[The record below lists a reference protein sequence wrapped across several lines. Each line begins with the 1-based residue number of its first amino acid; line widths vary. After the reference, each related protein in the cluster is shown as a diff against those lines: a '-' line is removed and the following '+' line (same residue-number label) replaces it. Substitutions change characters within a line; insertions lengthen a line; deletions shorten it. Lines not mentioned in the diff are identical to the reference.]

1 MKWKLVLIILEHE
14 SNNIDP
20 IYEKLEQLTN
30 NPHLK
35 DNINRYNYGCKL
47 ANEEVFYNSKN
58 DVIIKDETM
67 LLMLKLGIPIG
78 TVECFDEV
86 GNFID
91 GETVEPVGEVVYKF
105 KPLNT
110 VNEYLDYKYNH
121 NNYTD
126 LMVHPDFLS
135 KEKAGHLAY
144 CLSFSNDLNIF
155 DIETMNELQSET
167 ISSVPL
173 EYNRA
178 MEIFNKYY
186 TKDICSIFI
195 NKYNV
200 DINRFFA
207 LSGLDINKM
216 NFRMDNKTLTDKIK
230 SISDLS
236 FKAKNEK
243 DSNKKENL
251 EKDIKNIL
259 TDLKKQAISR
269 FSSES
274 DLKKFLDNMVNFNNY
289 SLNNQYLIWL
299 QKPDSKYVTSFNAFS
314 KMGYYINKGEKGIKI
329 LFPVFLK
336 FIKVDTND
344 SQFKIKPIYLLTEEE
359 LKKLK
364 DKEDNSVTFYK
375 EKATYFKVGNVFDVS
390 QTTMPF
396 EEIDSSLNPI
406 LEDSRADGITDIFIK
421 AIYKDGIKVK
431 YEDIDSGA
439 KGYCDF
445 NNKTI
450 VVKKNLSDLMRLK
463 VIIHEYAHSLAHTHL
478 KDNNKEYQEHREQYE
493 SEAEAIAY
501 VVSKYLGLDTKNYS
515 MTYLYSWSKNKD
527 FKELDDSFETINR
540 FSKKIIKNYE
550 EIYDKELDLTDNN
563 MNFVEI

>member
-1 MKWKLVLIILEHE
+1 MLIISEHE
-14 SNNIDP
+14 GNNIDP

-35 DNINRYNYGCKL
+35 DNINRYNYGRKL

-67 LLMLKLGIPIG
+67 LLMLQLGIPIG

-91 GETVEPVGEVVYKF
+91 GETVEPVGDVVYKF

-243 DSNKKENL
+243 DSNIKENL

-406 LEDSRADGITDIFIK
+406 LEDSRADGITDIFIR

-445 NNKTI
+445 DNKTI

>member
-1 MKWKLVLIILEHE
+1 MLIILEHE

-67 LLMLKLGIPIG
+67 LLMLQLGIPIG

-200 DINRFFA
+200 NINRFFA

-243 DSNKKENL
+243 DSNIKENL

-259 TDLKKQAISR
+259 TDLKKQAINS

-445 NNKTI
+445 DNKTI

>member
-1 MKWKLVLIILEHE
+1 MLIISEHE
-14 SNNIDP
+14 GNNIDP

-35 DNINRYNYGCKL
+35 DNINRYNYDRKL

-67 LLMLKLGIPIG
+67 LLMLQLGIPIG

-186 TKDICSIFI
+186 TKDTCSIFI

-216 NFRMDNKTLTDKIK
+216 NFRMDKKTLTDKIK

-243 DSNKKENL
+243 DSNIKENL

-406 LEDSRADGITDIFIK
+406 LEDSRADGITDIFIRT
-421 AIYKDGIKVK
+421 IYKDGIKVK

-445 NNKTI
+445 DNKTI

>member
-1 MKWKLVLIILEHE
+1 MLIISEHE
-14 SNNIDP
+14 GNNIDP

-35 DNINRYNYGCKL
+35 DNINRYNYGRKL

-67 LLMLKLGIPIG
+67 LLMLQLGIPIG

-91 GETVEPVGEVVYKF
+91 GETVEPVGDVVYKF

-243 DSNKKENL
+243 DSNIKENL

-406 LEDSRADGITDIFIK
+406 LEDSRADGITDIFIR

-445 NNKTI
+445 DNKTI

-550 EIYDKELDLTDNN
+550 EIYDKELDLTDNS

>member
-1 MKWKLVLIILEHE
+1 MLIILEHE
-14 SNNIDP
+14 DNNIDP

-35 DNINRYNYGCKL
+35 DNINRYNYGRKL

-67 LLMLKLGIPIG
+67 LLMLQLGIPIG

-91 GETVEPVGEVVYKF
+91 GETVEPVGNVVYKF

-155 DIETMNELQSET
+155 DIETMNKLQSET

-173 EYNRA
+173 GYNRA

-243 DSNKKENL
+243 DGNIKKNL

-259 TDLKKQAISR
+259 TDLKKQAINS

-336 FIKVDTND
+336 FIKVNIND
-344 SQFKIKPIYLLTEEE
+344 SQFEIKPIYLLTEEE

-364 DKEDNSVTFYK
+364 DEEDNTVTFYK
-375 EKATYFKVGNVFDVS
+375 EKATYFKVGNVFDIS

-527 FKELDDSFETINR
+527 FKELDDSFETISR
-540 FSKKIIKNYE
+540 FSNKIIKNYE
-550 EIYDKELDLTDNN
+550 AIYDKELNLTENN

>member
-1 MKWKLVLIILEHE
+1 MLIISEHE
-14 SNNIDP
+14 GNNIDP

-35 DNINRYNYGCKL
+35 DNINRYNYGRKL

-67 LLMLKLGIPIG
+67 LLMLQLGIPIG

-243 DSNKKENL
+243 DSNIKENL

-445 NNKTI
+445 DNKTI

-515 MTYLYSWSKNKD
+515 ITYLYSWSKNKD

-550 EIYDKELDLTDNN
+550 EIYDKELDLSDNN

>member
-1 MKWKLVLIILEHE
+1 MLIISEHE
-14 SNNIDP
+14 GNNIDP

-35 DNINRYNYGCKL
+35 DNINRYNYGRKL

-67 LLMLKLGIPIG
+67 LLMLQLGIPIG

-243 DSNKKENL
+243 DSNIKENL

-445 NNKTI
+445 DNKTI

-550 EIYDKELDLTDNN
+550 EIYDKELDLSDNN

>member
-1 MKWKLVLIILEHE
+1 MLIISEHE
-14 SNNIDP
+14 GNNIDP

-35 DNINRYNYGCKL
+35 DNINRYNYGHKL

-67 LLMLKLGIPIG
+67 LLMLQLGIPIG

-243 DSNKKENL
+243 DSNIKENL

-445 NNKTI
+445 DNKTI

-515 MTYLYSWSKNKD
+515 ITYLYSWSKNKD

>member
-1 MKWKLVLIILEHE
+1 MLIILEHE
-14 SNNIDP
+14 DNNIDP

-35 DNINRYNYGCKL
+35 DNINRYNYGRKL

-67 LLMLKLGIPIG
+67 LLMLQLGIPIG

-91 GETVEPVGEVVYKF
+91 GETVEPVGDVVYKF

-155 DIETMNELQSET
+155 NIETMNKLQSET

-173 EYNRA
+173 GYNRA

-200 DINRFFA
+200 DINKFFA

-243 DSNKKENL
+243 DGNIKKNL

-259 TDLKKQAISR
+259 TDLKKQAINS

-336 FIKVDTND
+336 FIKVNIND
-344 SQFKIKPIYLLTEEE
+344 SQFEIKPIYLLTEEE

-364 DKEDNSVTFYK
+364 DEEDNTVTFYK
-375 EKATYFKVGNVFDVS
+375 EKATYFKVSNVFDIS

-396 EEIDSSLNPI
+396 EEIDTSLNPI

-527 FKELDDSFETINR
+527 FKELDDSFETISR
-540 FSKKIIKNYE
+540 FSNKIIKNYE
-550 EIYDKELDLTDNN
+550 AIYDKELNLTENN

>member
-1 MKWKLVLIILEHE
+1 MLIISEHE
-14 SNNIDP
+14 GNNIDP

-35 DNINRYNYGCKL
+35 DNINRYNYGRKL

-67 LLMLKLGIPIG
+67 LLMLQLGIPIG

-91 GETVEPVGEVVYKF
+91 GETVEPVGDVVYKF

-243 DSNKKENL
+243 DSNIKENL

-406 LEDSRADGITDIFIK
+406 LEDSRADGITDIFIR

-445 NNKTI
+445 DNKTI

-501 VVSKYLGLDTKNYS
+501 VVSKYLGLDTKNYT

-550 EIYDKELDLTDNN
+550 EIYDKELDLTDNS

>member
-1 MKWKLVLIILEHE
+1 
-14 SNNIDP
+14 
-20 IYEKLEQLTN
+20 
-30 NPHLK
+30 
-35 DNINRYNYGCKL
+35 
-47 ANEEVFYNSKN
+47 
-58 DVIIKDETM
+58 
-67 LLMLKLGIPIG
+67 
-78 TVECFDEV
+78 
-86 GNFID
+86 
-91 GETVEPVGEVVYKF
+91 
-105 KPLNT
+105 
-110 VNEYLDYKYNH
+110 
-121 NNYTD
+121 
-126 LMVHPDFLS
+126 
-135 KEKAGHLAY
+135 
-144 CLSFSNDLNIF
+144 
-155 DIETMNELQSET
+155 
-167 ISSVPL
+167 
-173 EYNRA
+173 
-178 MEIFNKYY
+178 
-186 TKDICSIFI
+186 
-195 NKYNV
+195 
-200 DINRFFA
+200 
-207 LSGLDINKM
+207 
-216 NFRMDNKTLTDKIK
+216 
-230 SISDLS
+230 
-236 FKAKNEK
+236 
-243 DSNKKENL
+243 
-251 EKDIKNIL
+251 
-259 TDLKKQAISR
+259 
-269 FSSES
+269 
-274 DLKKFLDNMVNFNNY
+274 MVNFNNY

-336 FIKVDTND
+336 FIKVNTND

-406 LEDSRADGITDIFIK
+406 LEDSQADGITDVFIK

-445 NNKTI
+445 DNKTI

>member
-1 MKWKLVLIILEHE
+1 
-14 SNNIDP
+14 
-20 IYEKLEQLTN
+20 
-30 NPHLK
+30 
-35 DNINRYNYGCKL
+35 
-47 ANEEVFYNSKN
+47 
-58 DVIIKDETM
+58 
-67 LLMLKLGIPIG
+67 
-78 TVECFDEV
+78 
-86 GNFID
+86 
-91 GETVEPVGEVVYKF
+91 
-105 KPLNT
+105 
-110 VNEYLDYKYNH
+110 
-121 NNYTD
+121 
-126 LMVHPDFLS
+126 
-135 KEKAGHLAY
+135 
-144 CLSFSNDLNIF
+144 
-155 DIETMNELQSET
+155 
-167 ISSVPL
+167 
-173 EYNRA
+173 
-178 MEIFNKYY
+178 
-186 TKDICSIFI
+186 
-195 NKYNV
+195 
-200 DINRFFA
+200 
-207 LSGLDINKM
+207 
-216 NFRMDNKTLTDKIK
+216 
-230 SISDLS
+230 
-236 FKAKNEK
+236 
-243 DSNKKENL
+243 
-251 EKDIKNIL
+251 
-259 TDLKKQAISR
+259 
-269 FSSES
+269 
-274 DLKKFLDNMVNFNNY
+274 MVNFNNY

-314 KMGYYINKGEKGIKI
+314 KMGYHINKGEKGIKI

-336 FIKVDTND
+336 FIKVNTND

-406 LEDSRADGITDIFIK
+406 LEDSQADGITDVFIK

-439 KGYCDF
+439 KGYCNFD
-445 NNKTI
+445 NKTI

-540 FSKKIIKNYE
+540 FSKKIIKNY
-550 EIYDKELDLTDNN
+550 
-563 MNFVEI
+563 

>member
-1 MKWKLVLIILEHE
+1 MLIISEHE
-14 SNNIDP
+14 GNNIDP

-35 DNINRYNYGCKL
+35 DNINRYNYGRKL

-67 LLMLKLGIPIG
+67 LLMLQLGIPIG

-91 GETVEPVGEVVYKF
+91 GETVEPVGDVVYKF

-243 DSNKKENL
+243 DSNIKENL

-445 NNKTI
+445 DNKTI

-515 MTYLYSWSKNKD
+515 ITYLYSWSKNKD

-550 EIYDKELDLTDNN
+550 EIYDKELDLTDNS

>member
-1 MKWKLVLIILEHE
+1 MLIILEHE

-35 DNINRYNYGCKL
+35 DNINRYNYGRKL

-67 LLMLKLGIPIG
+67 LLMLQLGIPIG

-243 DSNKKENL
+243 DSNIKENL

-259 TDLKKQAISR
+259 TDLKKQAINS

-445 NNKTI
+445 DNKTI

>member
-1 MKWKLVLIILEHE
+1 MLIISEHE
-14 SNNIDP
+14 GNNIDP

-67 LLMLKLGIPIG
+67 LLMLQLGIPIG

-91 GETVEPVGEVVYKF
+91 GETVEPVGDVVYKF

-243 DSNKKENL
+243 DSNIKENL

-550 EIYDKELDLTDNN
+550 EIYDKELDLTDNS

>member
-1 MKWKLVLIILEHE
+1 MLIILEHE

-67 LLMLKLGIPIG
+67 LLMLQLGIPIG

-243 DSNKKENL
+243 DSNIKENL

-259 TDLKKQAISR
+259 TDLKKQAINS

-445 NNKTI
+445 DNKTI

>member
-1 MKWKLVLIILEHE
+1 MLIILEHE

-67 LLMLKLGIPIG
+67 LLMLQLGIPIG

-91 GETVEPVGEVVYKF
+91 GETVEPVGDVVYKF

-259 TDLKKQAISR
+259 TDLKNKLSVV
-269 FSSES
+269 
-274 DLKKFLDNMVNFNNY
+274 LVVN
-289 SLNNQYLIWL
+289 LI
-299 QKPDSKYVTSFNAFS
+299 
-314 KMGYYINKGEKGIKI
+314 
-329 LFPVFLK
+329 
-336 FIKVDTND
+336 
-344 SQFKIKPIYLLTEEE
+344 
-359 LKKLK
+359 
-364 DKEDNSVTFYK
+364 
-375 EKATYFKVGNVFDVS
+375 
-390 QTTMPF
+390 
-396 EEIDSSLNPI
+396 
-406 LEDSRADGITDIFIK
+406 
-421 AIYKDGIKVK
+421 
-431 YEDIDSGA
+431 
-439 KGYCDF
+439 
-445 NNKTI
+445 
-450 VVKKNLSDLMRLK
+450 
-463 VIIHEYAHSLAHTHL
+463 
-478 KDNNKEYQEHREQYE
+478 
-493 SEAEAIAY
+493 
-501 VVSKYLGLDTKNYS
+501 
-515 MTYLYSWSKNKD
+515 
-527 FKELDDSFETINR
+527 
-540 FSKKIIKNYE
+540 
-550 EIYDKELDLTDNN
+550 
-563 MNFVEI
+563 

>member
-1 MKWKLVLIILEHE
+1 MLIISEHE
-14 SNNIDP
+14 GNNIDP

-35 DNINRYNYGCKL
+35 DNINRYNYGRKL

-67 LLMLKLGIPIG
+67 LLMLQLGIPIG

-243 DSNKKENL
+243 DSNIKENL

-259 TDLKKQAISR
+259 TDLKKQAINS

-445 NNKTI
+445 DNKTI

-463 VIIHEYAHSLAHTHL
+463 VIIHEYAHSLAHAHL
-478 KDNNKEYQEHREQYE
+478 KDNNKEYQEHREEYE

>member
-1 MKWKLVLIILEHE
+1 MLIILEHE

-67 LLMLKLGIPIG
+67 LLMLQLGIPIG

-396 EEIDSSLNPI
+396 EEIDSSLSPI

>member
-1 MKWKLVLIILEHE
+1 MLIISEHE
-14 SNNIDP
+14 GNNIDP

-35 DNINRYNYGCKL
+35 DNINRYNYGRKL

-67 LLMLKLGIPIG
+67 LLMLQLGIPIG

-216 NFRMDNKTLTDKIK
+216 NFRMDNKILTDKIK

-243 DSNKKENL
+243 DSNIKENL

-314 KMGYYINKGEKGIKI
+314 KMCYYINKGEKGIKI

-445 NNKTI
+445 DNKTI

-515 MTYLYSWSKNKD
+515 ITYLYSWSKNKD

-550 EIYDKELDLTDNN
+550 EIYDKELDLSDNN

>member
-1 MKWKLVLIILEHE
+1 MLIILEHE
-14 SNNIDP
+14 DNNIDP

-35 DNINRYNYGCKL
+35 DNINRYNYGRKL

-67 LLMLKLGIPIG
+67 LLMLQLGIPIG

-91 GETVEPVGEVVYKF
+91 GETVEPVGNVVYKF

-155 DIETMNELQSET
+155 DIETMNKLQSET

-173 EYNRA
+173 GYNRA

-200 DINRFFA
+200 DINKFFA

-243 DSNKKENL
+243 DGNIKKNL

-259 TDLKKQAISR
+259 TDLKKQAINS

-336 FIKVDTND
+336 FIKVNIND
-344 SQFKIKPIYLLTEEE
+344 SQFEIKPIYLLTEEE

-364 DKEDNSVTFYK
+364 DEEDNTVTFYK
-375 EKATYFKVGNVFDVS
+375 EKATYFKVGNVFDIS

-527 FKELDDSFETINR
+527 FKELDDSFETISR
-540 FSKKIIKNYE
+540 FSNKIIKNYE
-550 EIYDKELDLTDNN
+550 AIYDKELNLTENN

>member
-1 MKWKLVLIILEHE
+1 MLIILEHE

-67 LLMLKLGIPIG
+67 LLMLQLGIPIG

-478 KDNNKEYQEHREQYE
+478 KNNNKEYQEHREQYE

>member
-1 MKWKLVLIILEHE
+1 MLIISEHE
-14 SNNIDP
+14 GNNIDP

-35 DNINRYNYGCKL
+35 DNINRYNYGRKL

-67 LLMLKLGIPIG
+67 LLMLQLGIPIG

-243 DSNKKENL
+243 DSNIKENL

-445 NNKTI
+445 DNKTI

-463 VIIHEYAHSLAHTHL
+463 VMIHEYAHSLAHTHL

-515 MTYLYSWSKNKD
+515 ITYLYSWSKNKD

>member
-1 MKWKLVLIILEHE
+1 MLIISEHE
-14 SNNIDP
+14 GNNIDP

-35 DNINRYNYGCKL
+35 DNINRYNYGRKL

-67 LLMLKLGIPIG
+67 LLMLQLGIPIG

-243 DSNKKENL
+243 DSNIKENL

-406 LEDSRADGITDIFIK
+406 LEDSRADGITDIFIR

-445 NNKTI
+445 DNKTI

-550 EIYDKELDLTDNN
+550 EIYDKELDLTDNS

>member
-1 MKWKLVLIILEHE
+1 MLIILEHE
-14 SNNIDP
+14 GNNIDP

-35 DNINRYNYGCKL
+35 DNINRYNYGRKL

-67 LLMLKLGIPIG
+67 LLMLQLGIPIG

-243 DSNKKENL
+243 DSNIKENL

-336 FIKVDTND
+336 FIKVNIND
-344 SQFKIKPIYLLTEEE
+344 SQFEIKPIYLLTDEE
-359 LKKLK
+359 LKKLN

-375 EKATYFKVGNVFDVS
+375 EKATYFKIGNVFDVS

-515 MTYLYSWSKNKD
+515 MTYLYSWSKNND

-550 EIYDKELDLTDNN
+550 EIYDEELDISDNN

>member
-1 MKWKLVLIILEHE
+1 MALIISEHE
-14 SNNIDP
+14 GNNIDP

-35 DNINRYNYGCKL
+35 DNINRYNYGRKL

-67 LLMLKLGIPIG
+67 LLMLQLGIPIG

-91 GETVEPVGEVVYKF
+91 GETVEPAGEVVYKF

-243 DSNKKENL
+243 DSNIKENL

-396 EEIDSSLNPI
+396 EEIDSSLNHI

-431 YEDIDSGA
+431 YEDINSGA

-445 NNKTI
+445 DNKTI

-550 EIYDKELDLTDNN
+550 EIYDKKLDLTDNN

>member
-1 MKWKLVLIILEHE
+1 MLIILEHE
-14 SNNIDP
+14 DNNIDP

-35 DNINRYNYGCKL
+35 DNINRYNYGRKL

-67 LLMLKLGIPIG
+67 LLMLQLGIPIG

-91 GETVEPVGEVVYKF
+91 GETVEPVGDVVYKF

-155 DIETMNELQSET
+155 DIETMNKLQSET

-173 EYNRA
+173 GYNRA

-200 DINRFFA
+200 DINKFFA

-243 DSNKKENL
+243 DGNIKKNL

-259 TDLKKQAISR
+259 TDLKKQAINS

-336 FIKVDTND
+336 FIKVNIND
-344 SQFKIKPIYLLTEEE
+344 SQFEIKPIYLLTEEE

-364 DKEDNSVTFYK
+364 DEEDNTVTFYK
-375 EKATYFKVGNVFDVS
+375 EKATYFKVGNVFDIS

-527 FKELDDSFETINR
+527 FKELDDSFETISR
-540 FSKKIIKNYE
+540 FSNKIIKNYE
-550 EIYDKELDLTDNN
+550 AIYDKELNLTENN

>member
-1 MKWKLVLIILEHE
+1 MKKILFII
-14 SNNIDP
+14 
-20 IYEKLEQLTN
+20 
-30 NPHLK
+30 
-35 DNINRYNYGCKL
+35 
-47 ANEEVFYNSKN
+47 
-58 DVIIKDETM
+58 
-67 LLMLKLGIPIG
+67 
-78 TVECFDEV
+78 
-86 GNFID
+86 
-91 GETVEPVGEVVYKF
+91 
-105 KPLNT
+105 
-110 VNEYLDYKYNH
+110 
-121 NNYTD
+121 
-126 LMVHPDFLS
+126 
-135 KEKAGHLAY
+135 
-144 CLSFSNDLNIF
+144 
-155 DIETMNELQSET
+155 
-167 ISSVPL
+167 
-173 EYNRA
+173 
-178 MEIFNKYY
+178 
-186 TKDICSIFI
+186 
-195 NKYNV
+195 
-200 DINRFFA
+200 
-207 LSGLDINKM
+207 
-216 NFRMDNKTLTDKIK
+216 
-230 SISDLS
+230 
-236 FKAKNEK
+236 
-243 DSNKKENL
+243 
-251 EKDIKNIL
+251 
-259 TDLKKQAISR
+259 
-269 FSSES
+269 ES

-396 EEIDSSLNPI
+396 EEFDSSLNPI

-445 NNKTI
+445 DNKTI

-515 MTYLYSWSKNKD
+515 ITYLYSWSKNKD

-550 EIYDKELDLTDNN
+550 EIYDKELDLSDNN

>member
-1 MKWKLVLIILEHE
+1 MLIILEHE
-14 SNNIDP
+14 DNNINP

-35 DNINRYNYGCKL
+35 DNINRYNYGRKL

-67 LLMLKLGIPIG
+67 LLMLQLGIPIG

-91 GETVEPVGEVVYKF
+91 GETVEPVGDVVYKF

-155 DIETMNELQSET
+155 DIETMNKLQSET

-173 EYNRA
+173 GYNRA

-200 DINRFFA
+200 DINKFFA

-243 DSNKKENL
+243 DGNIKKNL

-259 TDLKKQAISR
+259 TDLKKQAINS

-336 FIKVDTND
+336 FIKVNIND
-344 SQFKIKPIYLLTEEE
+344 SQFEIKPIYLLTEEE

-364 DKEDNSVTFYK
+364 DEEDNTVTFYK
-375 EKATYFKVGNVFDVS
+375 EKATYFKVGNVFDIS

-527 FKELDDSFETINR
+527 FKELDDSFETISR
-540 FSKKIIKNYE
+540 FSNKIIKNYE
-550 EIYDKELDLTDNN
+550 AIYDKELNLTENN

>member
-1 MKWKLVLIILEHE
+1 
-14 SNNIDP
+14 
-20 IYEKLEQLTN
+20 
-30 NPHLK
+30 
-35 DNINRYNYGCKL
+35 
-47 ANEEVFYNSKN
+47 
-58 DVIIKDETM
+58 
-67 LLMLKLGIPIG
+67 
-78 TVECFDEV
+78 
-86 GNFID
+86 
-91 GETVEPVGEVVYKF
+91 
-105 KPLNT
+105 
-110 VNEYLDYKYNH
+110 
-121 NNYTD
+121 
-126 LMVHPDFLS
+126 
-135 KEKAGHLAY
+135 
-144 CLSFSNDLNIF
+144 
-155 DIETMNELQSET
+155 
-167 ISSVPL
+167 
-173 EYNRA
+173 
-178 MEIFNKYY
+178 
-186 TKDICSIFI
+186 
-195 NKYNV
+195 
-200 DINRFFA
+200 
-207 LSGLDINKM
+207 
-216 NFRMDNKTLTDKIK
+216 
-230 SISDLS
+230 
-236 FKAKNEK
+236 
-243 DSNKKENL
+243 
-251 EKDIKNIL
+251 
-259 TDLKKQAISR
+259 
-269 FSSES
+269 
-274 DLKKFLDNMVNFNNY
+274 MVNFNNY

-336 FIKVDTND
+336 FIKVNTND

-406 LEDSRADGITDIFIK
+406 LEDSQADGITDVFIK

-445 NNKTI
+445 DNKTI

-550 EIYDKELDLTDNN
+550 EIYDKELDLADNN

>member
-1 MKWKLVLIILEHE
+1 MLIISEHE

-67 LLMLKLGIPIG
+67 LLMLQLGIPIG

-207 LSGLDINKM
+207 LSGLDINKI

-243 DSNKKENL
+243 DSNIKENL

-259 TDLKKQAISR
+259 TDLKKQAINS

-445 NNKTI
+445 DNKTI

-515 MTYLYSWSKNKD
+515 ITYLYSWSKNKD

-550 EIYDKELDLTDNN
+550 EIYDKELDLSDNN

>member
-1 MKWKLVLIILEHE
+1 MLIILEHE

-67 LLMLKLGIPIG
+67 LLMLQLGIPIG

-243 DSNKKENL
+243 DSNIKENL

>member
-1 MKWKLVLIILEHE
+1 MLIILEHE

-67 LLMLKLGIPIG
+67 LLMLQLGIPIG

>member
-1 MKWKLVLIILEHE
+1 MLIISEHE
-14 SNNIDP
+14 GNNIDP

-67 LLMLKLGIPIG
+67 LLMLQLGIPIG

-91 GETVEPVGEVVYKF
+91 GETVEPVGDVVYKF

-243 DSNKKENL
+243 DSNIKENL

-406 LEDSRADGITDIFIK
+406 LEDSRADGITDIFIR

-445 NNKTI
+445 DNKTI

-550 EIYDKELDLTDNN
+550 EIYDKELDLTDNS

>member
-1 MKWKLVLIILEHE
+1 MLIILEHE

-67 LLMLKLGIPIG
+67 LLMLQLGIPIG

-91 GETVEPVGEVVYKF
+91 GETVEPVGDVVYKF

-216 NFRMDNKTLTDKIK
+216 NFRMDNKILTDKIK

-243 DSNKKENL
+243 DSNIKENL

-259 TDLKKQAISR
+259 TDLKKEAISR

-406 LEDSRADGITDIFIK
+406 LEDSRADGITDIFIR

-445 NNKTI
+445 DNKTI

-478 KDNNKEYQEHREQYE
+478 KDNNKEYQDHREQYE

-515 MTYLYSWSKNKD
+515 ITYLYSWSKNKD

-550 EIYDKELDLTDNN
+550 EIYDKELDLSDNN

>member
-1 MKWKLVLIILEHE
+1 MLIILEHE
-14 SNNIDP
+14 DNNINP

-35 DNINRYNYGCKL
+35 DNINRYNYGRKL

-67 LLMLKLGIPIG
+67 LLMLQLGIPIG

-91 GETVEPVGEVVYKF
+91 GETVEPVGDVVYKF

-155 DIETMNELQSET
+155 DIETMNKLQSET

-173 EYNRA
+173 GYNRA

-243 DSNKKENL
+243 DGNIKKNL

-259 TDLKKQAISR
+259 TDLKKQAINS

-336 FIKVDTND
+336 FIKVNIND
-344 SQFKIKPIYLLTEEE
+344 SQFEIKPIYLLTEEE

-364 DKEDNSVTFYK
+364 DEEDNTVTFYK
-375 EKATYFKVGNVFDVS
+375 EKATYFKVGNVFDIS

-527 FKELDDSFETINR
+527 FKELDDSFETISR
-540 FSKKIIKNYE
+540 FSNKIIKNYE
-550 EIYDKELDLTDNN
+550 AIYDKELNLTENN

>member
-1 MKWKLVLIILEHE
+1 
-14 SNNIDP
+14 
-20 IYEKLEQLTN
+20 
-30 NPHLK
+30 
-35 DNINRYNYGCKL
+35 
-47 ANEEVFYNSKN
+47 
-58 DVIIKDETM
+58 
-67 LLMLKLGIPIG
+67 
-78 TVECFDEV
+78 
-86 GNFID
+86 
-91 GETVEPVGEVVYKF
+91 
-105 KPLNT
+105 
-110 VNEYLDYKYNH
+110 
-121 NNYTD
+121 
-126 LMVHPDFLS
+126 
-135 KEKAGHLAY
+135 
-144 CLSFSNDLNIF
+144 
-155 DIETMNELQSET
+155 
-167 ISSVPL
+167 
-173 EYNRA
+173 
-178 MEIFNKYY
+178 
-186 TKDICSIFI
+186 
-195 NKYNV
+195 
-200 DINRFFA
+200 
-207 LSGLDINKM
+207 
-216 NFRMDNKTLTDKIK
+216 
-230 SISDLS
+230 
-236 FKAKNEK
+236 
-243 DSNKKENL
+243 
-251 EKDIKNIL
+251 
-259 TDLKKQAISR
+259 
-269 FSSES
+269 
-274 DLKKFLDNMVNFNNY
+274 MVNFNNY

-406 LEDSRADGITDIFIK
+406 LEDSRADGITDIFIR

-445 NNKTI
+445 DNKTI

-563 MNFVEI
+563 INFVEI